1 MSTAGHLISNNLPS
15 VKQLQCFL
23 AVAHELNFRR
33 AAERLRMTQPPLTR
47 QIKCL
52 EAVLE
57 RQLFSRSTHDVSLTD
72 AGRALVITAEKILQ
86 QLSELKTDSLS
97 LEKTLRIGL
106 TRTMNFELI
115 EPVNK
120 QLSKLDVGDDVEIP
134 NLTSAQLLQCLSKNT
149 LDLVLTGE
157 KGSGHED
164 IVQYRWVCR
173 EQLLLAMPAMHA
185 ASLKEKV
192 SLADVSDLPL
202 FWFARSA
209 NPSFYDKCEGYF
221 ERLQFPLK
229 RVKEPDDSL
238 VMLTHI
244 ARGKAVA
251 LMPQSKCI
259 FNLEGL
265 CYRELTDYESQKLNI
280 DVYAATRID
289 EKREAILK
297 AQDVLCNDRLPDLKM
312 GPDCPPSHI

>member
-1 MSTAGHLISNNLPS
+1 MATAAHLISNNLPS

-52 EAVLE
+52 EAVLDQ
-57 RQLFSRSTHDVSLTD
+57 QLFSRSTHDVSLTE
-72 AGRALVITAEKILQ
+72 AGRALVMKAERILQ
-86 QLSELKTDSLS
+86 ELNGLKSGSLS
-97 LEKTLRIGL
+97 SDGGLRIGL
-106 TRTMNFELI
+106 TRTLDFEFI
-115 EPVNK
+115 EPVNS
-120 QLSKLDVGDDVEIP
+120 QLIKLEAGDDIETP
-134 NLTSAQLLQCLSKNT
+134 NLTSAQLLQCLAKNT

-157 KGSGHED
+157 KGTGHED
-164 IVQYRWVCR
+164 TIQYRWVCR
-173 EQLLLAMPAMHA
+173 EPLLMAMPAMHP

-192 SLADVSDLPL
+192 SLEDVSDLPL

-209 NPSFYDKCEGYF
+209 NPSFYDKCESYF
-221 ERLQFPLK
+221 DELNVSLK

-244 ARGKAVA
+244 ARGKGFA
-251 LMPQSKCI
+251 LMPQSKCT
-259 FNLEGL
+259 FNQEGL

-280 DVYAATRID
+280 DIYAATRLN
-289 EKREAILK
+289 ENREAVLN
-297 AQDVLCNDRLPDLKM
+297 AQEILCNNNY
-312 GPDCPPSHI
+312 SV

>member
-1 MSTAGHLISNNLPS
+1 MATAGHLISNNLPS

-52 EAVLE
+52 ESILE
-57 RQLFSRSTHDVSLTD
+57 RQLFSRSTHDVNLTE
-72 AGRALVITAEKILQ
+72 AGRALVIAAEKILQ
-86 QLSELKTDSLS
+86 ELSELKTDSLS
-97 LEKTLRIGL
+97 SEKTLRIGL
-106 TRTMNFELI
+106 TRTINFELI

-157 KGSGHED
+157 KGIGHED

-173 EQLLLAMPAMHA
+173 EPLLLAMPAMHP

-221 ERLQFPLK
+221 DLLQLPLK
-229 RVKEPDDSL
+229 RVKEPGDSL
-238 VMLTHI
+238 MMLTHI
-244 ARGKAVA
+244 ARGKGFA
-251 LMPQSKCI
+251 LMPQSKCT
-259 FNLEGL
+259 FNQEGL
-265 CYRELTDYESQKLNI
+265 CYRELTDHESQKLNI
-280 DVYAATRID
+280 DVYAATRLD
-289 EKREAILK
+289 EKREVILN
-297 AQDVLCNDRLPDLKM
+297 AQDVLCNNRLPE
-312 GPDCPPSHI
+312 

>member
-1 MSTAGHLISNNLPS
+1 MATAGHLISNNLPS

-52 EAVLE
+52 EVVLDL
-57 RQLFSRSTHDVSLTD
+57 QLFSRSTHDVSLTE
-72 AGRALVITAEKILQ
+72 AGRALVIKAEEILQ
-86 QLSELKTDSLS
+86 ELSELKTGTLS
-97 LEKTLRIGL
+97 SEKTLRIGL
-106 TRTMNFELI
+106 TRTLNFELI
-115 EPVNK
+115 EPVK
-120 QLSKLDVGDDVEIP
+120 RQLNRLDAGDDVETP
-134 NLTSAQLLQCLSKNT
+134 NLTSAQLLQCLSKNM

-157 KGSGHED
+157 KGTGHED
-164 IVQYRWVCR
+164 VVQYRWICR
-173 EQLLLAMPAMHA
+173 EPLLMAMPAMHS

-192 SLADVSDLPL
+192 SLEDVSDLPL

-209 NPSFYDKCEGYF
+209 NPSFYDKCESYF
-221 ERLQFPLK
+221 ELLHFPLK
-229 RVKEPDDSL
+229 RLKEPDDSL

-244 ARGKAVA
+244 AKGKGFA

-259 FNLEGL
+259 FNQEGL
-265 CYRELTDYESQKLNI
+265 CYRELTDRESQKLNI
-280 DVYAATRID
+280 DIYAATRLN

-297 AQDVLCNDRLPDLKM
+297 AQDMLCDTGFAD
-312 GPDCPPSHI
+312 

>member
-1 MSTAGHLISNNLPS
+1 MAIAENLISNNLPS

-57 RQLFSRSTHDVSLTD
+57 IQLFSRSTHEVSLTE
-72 AGRALVITAEKILQ
+72 AGRELVIRAEKLLQ
-86 QLSELKTDSLS
+86 ELSEMKMVAPSS
-97 LEKTLRIGL
+97 KKILRIGL
-106 TRTMNFELI
+106 TRTLNFELI
-115 EPVNK
+115 ESINE
-120 QLSKLDVGDDVEIP
+120 QLNKLDVSNDVETP
-134 NLTSAQLLQCLSKNT
+134 NLTSAQLLHCLSKNT

-157 KGSGHED
+157 KGTGHEN
-164 IVQYRWVCR
+164 IVQFRWVYR
-173 EQLLLAMPAMHA
+173 EPLLMAMPAMHP

-192 SLADVSDLPL
+192 SLEDTCDLPL

-209 NPSFYDKCEGYF
+209 NPAFYDKCESYF
-221 ERLQFPLK
+221 DRLRFPLK

-244 ARGKAVA
+244 ARGKGVA
-251 LMPQSKCI
+251 LMPQSKCT
-259 FNLEGL
+259 FNQEGL
-265 CYRELTDYESQKLNI
+265 CYRELTDHESSKLNI
-280 DVYAATRID
+280 DVYAATRLN
-289 EKREAILK
+289 EKRENILN
-297 AQDVLCNDRLPDLKM
+297 AQDALCRNNL
-312 GPDCPPSHI
+312 SE

>member
-1 MSTAGHLISNNLPS
+1 MASAENLISNNLPS

-57 RQLFSRSTHDVSLTD
+57 RQLFSRNTHDVSLTE
-72 AGRALVITAEKILQ
+72 AGRELVVKAERLLQ
-86 QLSELKTDSLS
+86 VLSEIKKGSS
-97 LEKTLRIGL
+97 SSEKALRIGL
-106 TRTMNFELI
+106 TRTLNFELI
-115 EPVNK
+115 ESVNE
-120 QLSKLDVGDDVEIP
+120 QINKLNGADDVETP
-134 NLTSAQLLQCLSKNT
+134 HLTSAQLLQCLSKNT

-157 KGSGHED
+157 KGTGHEN
-164 IVQYRWVCR
+164 IVQYQWVCR
-173 EQLLLAMPAMHA
+173 EPLLMVMPAMHP

-192 SLADVSDLPL
+192 SLEDVCDLPL

-209 NPSFYDKCEGYF
+209 NPTFYDKCENYF
-221 ERLQFPLK
+221 DRLSFTLR

-244 ARGKAVA
+244 ARGKGFA
-251 LMPQSKCI
+251 LMPQSKCT
-259 FNLEGL
+259 FNQEGL
-265 CYRELTDYESQKLNI
+265 CYRELSDHESQKLNI
-280 DVYAATRID
+280 DVYAATRLN
-289 EKREAILK
+289 ETREDILN
-297 AQDVLCNDRLPDLKM
+297 ARNVLCSQNLSR
-312 GPDCPPSHI
+312 

>member
-1 MSTAGHLISNNLPS
+1 MPTAGHLISTNLPS

-57 RQLFSRSTHDVSLTD
+57 RQLFSRSTHDVSLTE
-72 AGRALVITAEKILQ
+72 AGRTLVITAEKILQ
-86 QLSELKTDSLS
+86 ELSELKTDSLS
-97 LEKTLRIGL
+97 SEKTLRIGL
-106 TRTMNFELI
+106 TRTINFELI

-120 QLSKLDVGDDVEIP
+120 QLSKLDVSDDIEIP

-157 KGSGHED
+157 KGTGHED

-173 EQLLLAMPAMHA
+173 EPLLLAMPAIHP

-209 NPSFYDKCEGYF
+209 NPSFYDKCESYF
-221 ERLQFPLK
+221 DLLPLPLK

-244 ARGKAVA
+244 ARGKGFA
-251 LMPQSKCI
+251 LMPQSKCT
-259 FNLEGL
+259 FNQEGL
-265 CYRELTDYESQKLNI
+265 CYRELTDNESQKLNI
-280 DVYAATRID
+280 DVYAAIRLG
-289 EKREAILK
+289 EKREVILN
-297 AQDVLCNDRLPDLKM
+297 AQDVLCNIRLPE
-312 GPDCPPSHI
+312 

>member
-1 MSTAGHLISNNLPS
+1 MATAGHLISNNLPS

-57 RQLFSRSTHDVSLTD
+57 RQLFSRSTHDVSLTV
-72 AGRALVITAEKILQ
+72 AGRALVVTAEKILQ

-97 LEKTLRIGL
+97 SEKTLRIGL

-120 QLSKLDVGDDVEIP
+120 QLSKLNVGDDVEIP
-134 NLTSAQLLQCLSKNT
+134 NLTSAQLLQCLTKNT

-157 KGSGHED
+157 KGAGHED

-173 EQLLLAMPAMHA
+173 EPLLLAMPAMHP

-192 SLADVSDLPL
+192 SLADVCDLPL

-209 NPSFYDKCEGYF
+209 NPSFYDKCEAYF
-221 ERLQFPLK
+221 DQLQFPLK

-244 ARGKAVA
+244 ARGKGIA
-251 LMPQSKCI
+251 LMPQSKCT
-259 FNLEGL
+259 FNQEGL
-265 CYRELTDYESQKLNI
+265 CYRELTDDESQTLNI
-280 DVYAATRID
+280 DVYAATRLD
-289 EKREAILK
+289 EKREVILN
-297 AQDVLCNDRLPDLKM
+297 AQDELCNNRLPD
-312 GPDCPPSHI
+312 